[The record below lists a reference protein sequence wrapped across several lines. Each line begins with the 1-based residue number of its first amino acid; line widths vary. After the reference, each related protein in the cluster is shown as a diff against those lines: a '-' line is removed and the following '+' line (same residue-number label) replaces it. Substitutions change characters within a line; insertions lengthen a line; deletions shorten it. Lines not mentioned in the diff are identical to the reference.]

1 MLQANASLNEILLR
15 TESQQSLTASPK
27 DVQKAERGLA
37 KVEGV
42 ARSRVGDG
50 GVDTTAKQ
58 KRNYRKPISMT
69 TTAAVGRK
77 RTNQKVVDRRRR
89 RGQRLSSG
97 SSEESEGEERGRSG
111 DSSSDSSLSMPSDGE
126 SGEDIQV
133 LESLSDSSA
142 SEDERPPQPTLPP
155 PQPQQRKSFQ
165 GGSTN
170 QITSSPGPSHLVS
183 VTNQA
188 SRQDT
193 NGTSSTPATDSGKPL
208 ASQRGRRQIVL
219 AASFN
224 LAPSSS
230 SAVDD
235 PSHASASDISNTAR
249 ITSSDASLAQ
259 AMTIGDSC
267 DAGDAGEDGDRLLK
281 EVYCDAVE
289 SSCVHTACSILAED
303 TYLTPIKVFADW
315 LQTYSIVLASA
326 SKQVGSVWNCVSLS
340 LHAVMG
346 VFYFIFQI
354 SSSLWSNLASVLN
367 LLPTEDQ
374 LLRASKS
381 HDYTPTPPHTYIS
394 THTHTHTQRKQNKS

>member
-1 MLQANASLNEILLR
+1 MASQDEVESMLQANASLNEILLR
-15 TESQQSLTASPK
+15 TESQQSLTTSPK
-27 DVQKAERGLA
+27 DVQKIERGSA

-42 ARSRVGDG
+42 ARSRVGG
-50 GVDTTAKQ
+50 EGVDTTAKQ
-58 KRNYRKPISMT
+58 KHNYRRPIST
-69 TTAAVGRK
+69 TTTGAVARK

-89 RGQRLSSG
+89 RGRRLSSG
-97 SSEESEGEERGRSG
+97 SSEESEGEEGERGRSR

-142 SEDERPPQPTLPP
+142 SEDEQRTLRP
-155 PQPQQRKSFQ
+155 PQPQQRNSIQ
-165 GGSTN
+165 GGSQAVTN
-170 QITSSPGPSHLVS
+170 QIASSPGSSHLVG

-193 NGTSSTPATDSGKPL
+193 NSTSFTPTIDSGK

-230 SAVDD
+230 SAAVDD
-235 PSHASASDISNTAR
+235 APASDVSNTAK
-249 ITSSDASLAQ
+249 ITSSNEASLAQ
-259 AMTIGDSC
+259 ASIAGDSC
-267 DAGDAGEDGDRLLK
+267 DAGEDGDRLLK

-303 TYLTPIKVFADW
+303 AYLTNIKVFADW
-315 LQTYSIVLASA
+315 LQAYSIVLASA

-346 VFYFIFQI
+346 VFFNNI
-354 SSSLWSNLASVLN
+354 SDFFVTVVQLSVGTQP
-367 LLPTEDQ
+367 PTN
-374 LLRASKS
+374 RR
-381 HDYTPTPPHTYIS
+381 S
-394 THTHTHTQRKQNKS
+394 TTALQ

>member
-1 MLQANASLNEILLR
+1 MLQANASLNQILLR
-15 TESQQSLTASPK
+15 TESQQSLTTSPK
-27 DVQKAERGLA
+27 SVQKIERGSA

-58 KRNYRKPISMT
+58 KDNYRRPISMT
-69 TTAAVGRK
+69 TTTGAVGRK

-89 RGQRLSSG
+89 RGQRLSSR
-97 SSEESEGEERGRSG
+97 SSEESEGEEGERGRSR

-142 SEDERPPQPTLPP
+142 SEDDQPLCP
-155 PQPQQRKSFQ
+155 PQPQQRNSIQ
-165 GGSTN
+165 DNSQAVTN
-170 QITSSPGPSHLVS
+170 QITSSPGSFHLVG

-193 NGTSSTPATDSGKPL
+193 NSTSSTPAIDSGK

-224 LAPSSS
+224 LAPPSS
-230 SAVDD
+230 SAAVDD
-235 PSHASASDISNTAR
+235 APASDVPNTAK
-249 ITSSDASLAQ
+249 ITSSNASLAQ
-259 AMTIGDSC
+259 ARTIGDSC
-267 DAGDAGEDGDRLLK
+267 DAGEDGDRLLK
-281 EVYCDAVE
+281 EVFCDAVE

-303 TYLTPIKVFADW
+303 GYLTNIKVFTDW
-315 LQTYSIVLASA
+315 LQAYSIVLASA
-326 SKQVGSVWNCVSLS
+326 SKQVGSMDCVSLS

-346 VFYFIFQI
+346 VFFLLFQI

-374 LLRASKS
+374 LLRSSKS
-381 HDYTPTPPHTYIS
+381 HDNVHPHTPPHTKH
-394 THTHTHTQRKQNKS
+394 TCTHTHTQRKQNKS